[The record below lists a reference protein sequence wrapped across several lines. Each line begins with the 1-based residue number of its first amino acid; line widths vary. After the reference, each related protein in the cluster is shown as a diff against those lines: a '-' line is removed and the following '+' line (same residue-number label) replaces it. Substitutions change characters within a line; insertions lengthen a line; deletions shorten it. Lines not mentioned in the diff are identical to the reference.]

1 MLCPSAMPSRDN
13 SSIVASFLLFSVR
26 SRAACAAPLQLNR
39 VKESDAKL
47 LQKSEMRKDIVIELS
62 YKGFG

>member
-1 MLCPSAMPSRDN
+1 MFVVRYKELFTLYKLCPSAMPSRDN

-39 VKESDAKL
+39 VKES
-47 LQKSEMRKDIVIELS
+47 
-62 YKGFG
+62 